1 VYAAVAVVPSSTVCW
16 WCSGGILLLLLML
29 VPPLLL
35 GWACSRNTVQCEM
48 FGLLFMLVNK
58 YLRISDPNLIPT
70 GGRGGGGVGGGISL
84 YLLRMCTNGLN

>member
-1 VYAAVAVVPSSTVCW
+1 MLVVLWRHPAVAVDA
-16 WCSGGILLLLLML
+16 GA
-29 VPPLLL
+29 PLLL

-70 GGRGGGGVGGGISL
+70 GRGEGVGGGGEISL
-84 YLLRMCTNGLN
+84 YLLRMCTTTNGLN

>member
-1 VYAAVAVVPSSTVCW
+1 MLVVLWRHPAVAVDAGAPP
-16 WCSGGILLLLLML
+16 
-29 VPPLLL
+29 PPLLL

-70 GGRGGGGVGGGISL
+70 GEGGGGGGRG
-84 YLLRMCTNGLN
+84 R